1 MKKITLKDIAN
12 HFNVSISTVS
22 KALNNS
28 PEISKSTSKNIK
40 AYAKANSYTPNFNAL
55 SLKNQSTKTIG
66 IIIPNMLNY
75 YFAQVLKGIEKTATK
90 NGYKIITCISN
101 NSLNKEIET
110 IEMLSTGVVDGFI
123 LSVAEETETKNEFN
137 HFKICNKKQIPLV
150 MFDRV
155 VEDID
160 CDKVITN
167 DFMASVNAVNYLK
180 NKGCKKI
187 AFAGANLDLNIGKLR
202 HEGYLAGL
210 KNNNLDIDQA
220 IIIAKHEVYYKNH
233 EALIKPLFDQS
244 FDALITSNESVA
256 IAAIKIAQQKGIKI
270 PEDLSILAF
279 SNGIL
284 ARHSNPRLSTISQHG
299 EIIGERAATLL
310 INKLENNITTTTTE
324 TIETD
329 IVLRESSK

>member
-22 KALNNS
+22 KALNDS
-28 PEISKSTSKNIK
+28 PEISKTTSEEIK
-40 AYAKANSYTPNFNAL
+40 AYAKEKNYTPNFNAL
-55 SLKNQSTKTIG
+55 SLKNQRTKTIG

-75 YFAQVLKGIEKTATK
+75 YFAQVLKGIEKTATSK
-90 NGYKIITCISN
+90 GYKIITCISN
-101 NSLNKEIET
+101 ESHQKEVET

-123 LSVAEETETKNEFN
+123 LSVAEETEAKKEYD
-137 HFKICNKKQIPLV
+137 HFISSMDKEIPLV

-187 AFAGANLDLNIGKLR
+187 AFVAANMDLSVGKLR
-202 HEGYLAGL
+202 YDGYLAGL
-210 KNNNLDIDQA
+210 KNNNLEKDDT
-220 IIIAKHEVYYKNH
+220 IIITTHEMYYKNH
-233 EALIKPLFDQS
+233 EAVVKPLFNQT
-244 FDALITSNESVA
+244 FDAIIASNESVA
-256 IAAIKIAQQKGIKI
+256 IAALKIAQEKGIKI
-270 PEDLSILAF
+270 PNEVSVLAF

-299 EIIGERAATLL
+299 EIIGEKAATLL
-310 INKLENNITTTTTE
+310 IDKLENKITTTTSE
-324 TIETD
+324 TVETD